1 MKVGLIFGC
10 FDLFHIGHLNILK
23 KCKANCD
30 FLIVGVCNDQHIQDR
45 KMKKAIFNEND
56 RLNIVKACRYVDD
69 AMLVY
74 GDLKDYIDF
83 INEKIDIIFAGDD
96 HKDEEQFILFNKE
109 IMFFP
114 YTKGISTTEIQKKL
128 NSNI

>member
-83 INEKIDIIFAGDD
+83 INEKNRYN
-96 HKDEEQFILFNKE
+96 LCR
-109 IMFFP
+109 
-114 YTKGISTTEIQKKL
+114 
-128 NSNI
+128 